1 MCSQFSI
8 FFLFRYEMKIYRES
22 NDSNFVE
29 FMLTGALKKW
39 SINLLSIPIFCRCLV
54 FVVGSLSGNLSSN
67 LSGTSMLLSHW
78 LSLMGIRLYKL
89 YILSFNLKEQLS
101 LMLQNVYEVK
111 QSTPALGSVFT
122 MCVSTRQNGLV
133 TIAYIAKPLFCH
145 SPQCYHCLF

>member
-1 MCSQFSI
+1 
-8 FFLFRYEMKIYRES
+8 
-22 NDSNFVE
+22 
-29 FMLTGALKKW
+29 
-39 SINLLSIPIFCRCLV
+39 
-54 FVVGSLSGNLSSN
+54 
-67 LSGTSMLLSHW
+67 MLLSHW